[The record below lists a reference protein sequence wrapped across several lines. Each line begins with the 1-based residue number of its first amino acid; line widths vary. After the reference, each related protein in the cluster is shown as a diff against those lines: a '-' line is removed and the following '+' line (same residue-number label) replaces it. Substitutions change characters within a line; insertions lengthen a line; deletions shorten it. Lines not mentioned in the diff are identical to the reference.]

1 VKEKSSSNTSL
12 PQFSPMKVLL
22 AEPIPIKDNSK
33 EGPLVNIL
41 GQNGQNNGVFSISM
55 TVDSRY
61 TLQNDSKCKFK
72 SLFKMDDINKMI
84 FTQAVKEEIDS
95 HLDPMSPNDRKQ
107 SFFRVEANNNM
118 EYMNSKLFSY

>member
-1 VKEKSSSNTSL
+1 
-12 PQFSPMKVLL
+12 MKVLL

-33 EGPLVNIL
+33 EEPLVNIL

-61 TLQNDSKCKFK
+61 TLQNDSKFK

-107 SFFRVEANNNM
+107 SFFRVEGNNNM